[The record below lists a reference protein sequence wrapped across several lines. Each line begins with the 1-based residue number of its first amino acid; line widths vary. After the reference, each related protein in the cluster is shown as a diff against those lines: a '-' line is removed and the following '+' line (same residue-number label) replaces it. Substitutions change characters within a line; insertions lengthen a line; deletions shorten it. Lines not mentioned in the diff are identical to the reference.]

1 MRAATDLL
9 AQYAQYHRDQRNII
23 SHFIGVPM
31 IVFGVG
37 ALFARPEFALGGLAL
52 SPAWLMFAAAAAWYL
67 TRGDLFLG
75 AAVSAGVGMLVL
87 LGHAVARGTTAAWLG
102 WSVGMFV
109 VGWAI
114 QFIGHWYEGKKPA
127 IVDDIIGLLIGPMF
141 VVAEGLF
148 MLGWN
153 KPLLAEIERRAGP
166 TVLRDL
172 ARIA

>member
-9 AQYAQYHRDQRNII
+9 AQYAEYHRDQRNII

-37 ALFARPEFALGGLAL
+37 ALFARPEFALGALML

-67 TRGDLFLG
+67 TRGDLVLG
-75 AAVSAGVGMLVL
+75 TAVSAAVGMLVL
-87 LGHAVARGTTAAWLG
+87 LGHTVARGTTAAWLG
-102 WSVGMFV
+102 WSVGIFV
-109 VGWAI
+109 AGWLI

-127 IVDDIIGLLIGPMF
+127 FVDDIIGLLIGPMF